1 MAVLVL
7 SDDQRRKWDSSDDAL
22 FYSQP
27 RFVQHLDEAFRQ
39 RLTALYRERLPADA
53 VVLDLMSSWVSHLP
67 EEITYRSVIGHGLNA
82 EELQRNPRLERRWVQ
97 NLNTDQVLPL
107 DDASVDATLIVAGW
121 QYLQQPEA
129 IAAEL
134 LRITRPGGQVIVSF
148 SNRMFFTKAPQIWAD
163 GSDRDHL
170 EYVGTVL
177 LSQGWSK
184 PEVIAEE
191 TRHAGLAGYFGG
203 KGDPFFSVISTK
215 R

>member
-82 EELQRNPRLERRWVQ
+82 EELQRNP
-97 NLNTDQVLPL
+97 PAG
-107 DDASVDATLIVAGW
+107 ASLGAEPQHRSGFATGRC
-121 QYLQQPEA
+121 QC
-129 IAAEL
+129 
-134 LRITRPGGQVIVSF
+134 
-148 SNRMFFTKAPQIWAD
+148 
-163 GSDRDHL
+163 
-170 EYVGTVL
+170 
-177 LSQGWSK
+177 
-184 PEVIAEE
+184 
-191 TRHAGLAGYFGG
+191 
-203 KGDPFFSVISTK
+203 
-215 R
+215 